1 MRRFAIALTRA
12 AGLSLAGGLTA
23 PPALAGPQPDEI
35 LDDPAL
41 EQRAR
46 ALSANLR
53 CLVCQNQSIDDSDA
67 PLARDLRVLVRERL
81 VEGYSDDEI
90 EAFVVARYGEFVLF
104 RPPFNASTVLLWG
117 SPVLVLGA
125 GALGLFFA
133 IRRRRDG
140 APVVQADLTAQER
153 AELDR
158 ILADRRS
165 GDA

>member
-1 MRRFAIALTRA
+1 MRRFAIALTLA
-12 AGLSLAGGLTA
+12 AGLSLAGGLAA

-104 RPPFNASTVLLWG
+104 RPPFNANTVLLWG